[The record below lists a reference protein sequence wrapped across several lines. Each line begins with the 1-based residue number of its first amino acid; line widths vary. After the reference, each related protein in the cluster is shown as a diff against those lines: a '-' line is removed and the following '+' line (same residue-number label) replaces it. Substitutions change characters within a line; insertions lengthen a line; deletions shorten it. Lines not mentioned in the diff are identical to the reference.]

1 LICIN
6 IARRQRADK
15 AIANELQSA
24 GAAMSFRIVLAAVV
38 AMLIAAVAAIAL
50 SGRWNATREPDG
62 RTAISLTEEETAF
75 VRKEMRGLLA
85 SVQEMLDAAAA
96 GDRERLV
103 SAARHAGMNGP
114 EKDHI
119 PLALAVKLPM
129 EFKQLGLS
137 THRAFDAIAADA
149 PAQDLAPFA
158 ARRLGE
164 TMNNCTAC
172 HSTFRLRGP
181 AEP

>member
-1 LICIN
+1 MSLRVIL
-6 IARRQRADK
+6 
-15 AIANELQSA
+15 AIA
-24 GAAMSFRIVLAAVV
+24 AAVIV
-38 AMLIAAVAAIAL
+38 IAIAAVAL
-50 SGRWNATREPDG
+50 SGRWNATHEPDG
-62 RTAISLTEEETAF
+62 RTAISLTEDETAF

-85 SVQEMLDAAAA
+85 SVQDMLDAAAA

-103 SAARHAGMNGP
+103 TAARGAGMNGP

-129 EFKQLGLS
+129 QFKQLGLA

-164 TMNNCTAC
+164 TMLNCTAC
-172 HSTFRLRGP
+172 HSTFRLKGP
-181 AEP
+181 AEH